1 MSESKQHWLDRNR
14 PPRVQITYDVETGGA
29 LVKKELPLVVGILAD
44 LGAPA
49 PVTPVAPMAPAA
61 ATATQAEK
69 DAVAANQAAVAAAAE
84 KQAAVEKAR
93 PAALKDRQFVEI
105 DRDNFDEIMAKLTP
119 SLQLKAVE
127 NHVAPGGSA
136 LNLDLAFSSLDDFG
150 PVQVLQHL
158 LESNDEVKN
167 LFFARQQLSEL
178 LARMDGK
185 DQLKQEIAK
194 AIANPSTLPALKPDA

>member
-49 PVTPVAPMAPAA
+49 PVPAA
-61 ATATQAEK
+61 ANTASADEK
-69 DAVAANQAAVAAAAE
+69 ARVAE

-93 PAALKDRQFVEI
+93 PAALKDRPFVEI
-105 DRDNFDEIMAKLTP
+105 DRDNFDEIMARLTP
-119 SLQLKAVE
+119 ALKLGEVE
-127 NHVAPGGSA
+127 NHVADGGSA
-136 LNLDLAFSSLDDFG
+136 LNLELKFSSLDDFG
-150 PVQVLQHL
+150 PVRVLEHL
-158 LESNDEVKN
+158 LTANTEVKN
-167 LFFARQQLSEL
+167 LFYARQQLSEL

-194 AIANPSTLPALKPDA
+194 AIADPSILPALKPDA